1 MTALNIVRQK
11 NAVHL
16 VTDGAVID
24 ANGRLVGRMQKTFSS
39 PEMRLAFG
47 VAGTPNL
54 FNLALEAVLGALSYD
69 DFLANAGQRL
79 ADMVVSSEQFFGR
92 HELMETIGI
101 IGWSKR
107 SGPHAYLVATH
118 TLIDWLPPYTPVE
131 VPGMFYTPSDARL
144 DADFGDLN
152 LSLDDAS
159 AVALVT
165 RQRSIIAP
173 SVGNW
178 STPIVGC
185 HVSLTSAHETGIET
199 RILKRWR
206 KDRVGSVISP

>member
-16 VTDGAVID
+16 VMDGAAID
-24 ANGRLVGRMQKTFSS
+24 ADGRLVRKMLKTAS
-39 PEMRLAFG
+39 PSKFRLAVG
-47 VAGTPNL
+47 VTGTPNL
-54 FNLALEAVLGALSYD
+54 LNLVVGALLAASSYD
-69 DFLANAGQRL
+69 DFFTNAGQRI
-79 ADMVVSSEQFFGR
+79 ADHVIPHEQFFGR
-92 HELMETIGI
+92 RELMGTIGI
-101 IGWSKR
+101 IGWSER
-107 SGPHAYLVATH
+107 NGAHAYLVATH
-118 TLIDWLPPYTPVE
+118 NLIDWLPPYTPVE

-144 DADFGDLN
+144 DADFADLN
-152 LSLDDAS
+152 ESFDDAA

-185 HVSLTSAHETGIET
+185 HVSLTSVRETGIET

-206 KDRVGSVISP
+206 NDKVGSIISP